1 MNYTLIE
8 LLKKDV
14 HDKHNLAFNMGVSE
28 RKIRMLIEQISH
40 VHPVISNSKSK
51 GYKIATCEEDFAQAE
66 LTAAELKSRI
76 SHLRKRLKPLDK
88 FLNKDKQ
95 LKLEL

>member
-14 HDKHNLAFNMGVSE
+14 YDKHDLAVVFSVSE
-28 RKIRMLIEQISH
+28 RKLRRMIEEISH
-40 VHPVISNSKSK
+40 VHPVISNSKSR
-51 GYKIATCEEDFAQAE
+51 GYKIATCEDDLSRAE

-76 SHLRKRLKPLDK
+76 SHLRKRLQPLEK
-88 FLNKDKQ
+88 FINKDSQ
-95 LKLEL
+95 LKLEF